1 MDEYSVDYRTHL
13 TQGVFVWL
21 QREEEEKTQTQESV
35 YVGTFGVRKRREGFP
50 IVSIFSMT

>member
-1 MDEYSVDYRTHL
+1 MDEYSVNYRTHL

-35 YVGTFGVRKRREGFP
+35 YVGTFGVRKRRDGFP